1 MRFPF
6 FALHAARKNAK
17 TVLQE
22 IDLILAY
29 SNDLMLPVARQ
40 SLEEQA
46 KILRSC
52 TRPWYAR
59 LLNACRN
66 LVLRRSSAPMSTEQ
80 IQNAAQIGRTALDA
94 VLPDLPPRP
103 NSFLFEIV
111 ETLVV
116 AFGVAFAFRAYF
128 FQPFKIPT
136 GSMQPTLYGVHSQ
149 AFSGTPTFFDT
160 HEPFAT
166 LQWLVNGRRYLDV
179 VAPNNGSLAVHT
191 DAQRAPGFAFLSVAG
206 KSYKIPTDVLE
217 RGEIDLQQLL
227 ANHMADNPNAAV
239 NTRRSVGEV
248 RKGQRLWAGYVY
260 AGDQVFVNR
269 FLWNLRP
276 PRRDEITVF
285 ATSSVSMNLG
295 TAPANAG
302 FVQKIP
308 FYGIPLYL
316 AAKPIQG
323 LPPSQHY
330 IKRLVGLPNETI
342 SIRPPFLCVNG
353 KPVEGFPGIDRLTQ
367 LQPSETGPSY
377 RGYCNTGDPGLPKG
391 QNGQPFGILCT
402 AEDAIRTADSYLP
415 MGDNT
420 RNSFDGRYWG
430 PVPRLQ
436 MLGPAACVY
445 WPISVRWGS
454 IW

>member
-1 MRFPF
+1 MSLRFF
-6 FALHAARKNAK
+6 SLHSARKNAK
-17 TVLQE
+17 ALLQE
-22 IDLILAY
+22 IDLVLSY
-29 SNDLMLPVARQ
+29 SSDLMKPADRQ

-46 KILRSC
+46 NILRAFA
-52 TRPWYAR
+52 RPWHSR
-59 LLNACRN
+59 LLHACCNWIRSRQCTPTQAEHIENA
-66 LVLRRSSAPMSTEQ
+66 TQ
-80 IQNAAQIGRTALDA
+80 KGRATLDA
-94 VLPDLPPRP
+94 ILPDLPARP
-103 NSFLFEIV
+103 NPILFEIV

-136 GSMQPTLYGVHSQ
+136 GSMQPTLYGVHSR
-149 AFSGTPTFFDT
+149 AYAGTPTFFDT
-160 HEPFAT
+160 HEPFST

-191 DAQRAPGFAFLSVAG
+191 DAQRAPGFVFLSVAG
-206 KSYKIPTDVLE
+206 KSYKIPTDILE
-217 RGEIDLQQLL
+217 RSEIDLQQLL
-227 ANHMADNPNAAV
+227 ANHMADNPDSAIAA
-239 NTRRSVGEV
+239 RRPAGEV
-248 RKGQRLWAGYVY
+248 RKGQRLWSGYVY

-302 FVQKIP
+302 YVQKIP

-342 SIRPPFLCVNG
+342 SIQPPYLCVNG
-353 KPVEGFPGIDRLTQ
+353 KKVEGFPGIDRQTQ
-367 LQPSETGPSY
+367 LQPSETGPAY

-391 QNGQPFGILCT
+391 QNGKPFGILCSAT
-402 AEDAIRTADSYLP
+402 DSIQTGDSYLP